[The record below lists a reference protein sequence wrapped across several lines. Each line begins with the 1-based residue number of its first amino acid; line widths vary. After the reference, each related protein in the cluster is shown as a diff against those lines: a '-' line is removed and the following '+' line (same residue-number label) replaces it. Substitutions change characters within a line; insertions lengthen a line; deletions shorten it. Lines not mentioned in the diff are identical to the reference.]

1 MNTTK
6 KELESALKR
15 LVESASNYVQDD
27 IWYVALML
35 DIQNAA
41 FVLGDDATHDW
52 VEECLEGITE

>member
-1 MNTTK
+1 VNTTK
-6 KELESALKR
+6 KELEGALKR
-15 LVESASNYVQDD
+15 LVESTSNYVQDD

-41 FVLGDDATHDW
+41 LVLGDDATHDW